1 MSWDIFSLLRWL
13 FNEHG
18 GDVFS
23 VGVLAVLVVMN
34 ARLKDVKVRLGR
46 LEERVDKL
54 FELLA
59 ERINRE

>member
-23 VGVLAVLVVMN
+23 MGVLMVLVVMN
-34 ARLKDVKVRLGR
+34 ARLKDVKARLGR

-59 ERINRE
+59 ERINKE

>member
-1 MSWDIFSLLRWL
+1 MSWDIFSLLRWV

-23 VGVLAVLVVMN
+23 VGVLVVLVVMN
-34 ARLKDVKVRLGR
+34 ARLKDVRARLGR

>member
-1 MSWDIFSLLRWL
+1 MSWDIFDLVKWL

-23 VGVLAVLVVMN
+23 VGVLTVLVVMN
-34 ARLKDVKVRLGR
+34 ARLKDVKARLGR

-54 FELLA
+54 FELLV